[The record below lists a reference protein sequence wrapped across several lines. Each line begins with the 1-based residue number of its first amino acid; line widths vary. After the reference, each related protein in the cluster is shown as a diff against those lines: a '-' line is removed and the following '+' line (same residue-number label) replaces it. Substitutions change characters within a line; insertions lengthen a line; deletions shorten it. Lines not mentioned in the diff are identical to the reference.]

1 MEATKNI
8 VIKAEYVN
16 QDYKNFEATDIRSR
30 GNFKGM
36 MFEANIRF

>member
-8 VIKAEYVN
+8 AIKAEYVN
-16 QDYKNFEATDIRSR
+16 QDYKNFAATDIRSS

-36 MFEANIRF
+36 MFEATIRF